1 MAGTTRSSCSQAAC
15 IGLLA
20 GLWLGCAKIE
30 DPPGGPPDFAA
41 PVVISLTP
49 DSGSVLEGFDGEFE
63 IRFDEVILERS
74 GGGLENLIL
83 VAPRPEKTDVNW
95 RRSRVTVKPK
105 GGWRPGIV
113 YHVSILP
120 GFTDLRNNRL
130 DSTITVIFSTGGD
143 IPDTKLSGKVV
154 DWEGGEIAARALVEA
169 VLLPDSLVY
178 FARTDSIGDFTLSAV
193 PAGRY
198 VLFATVDQ
206 NNNGV
211 RDGRESFDSSTVDV
225 DSTASRLLWTFAHD
239 TLGPRVQEVAAVD
252 SLTIRIAFSQ
262 MLDPAVPADGAVDVL
277 TLPDSTPIA
286 VTAVWTES
294 VYDSVSAVEKAVS
307 DSLARLAAAEL
318 ADSLGAADSLAADSL
333 AADSAAVDTAEA
345 LLVVDSTTVDSRATI
360 DSILSLRPKLSS
372 VWYVRVAIKLEPGAR
387 YVIVTRATNLSSA
400 TLESL
405 LPLVI
410 PEPPDST

>member
-1 MAGTTRSSCSQAAC
+1 M
-15 IGLLA
+15 
-20 GLWLGCAKIE
+20 
-30 DPPGGPPDFAA
+30 
-41 PVVISLTP
+41 
-49 DSGSVLEGFDGEFE
+49 EGFDGEFE

-83 VAPRPEKTDVNW
+83 VAPRPEKTDVKW

-143 IPDTKLSGKVV
+143 IPDTKLSGRVI
-154 DWEGGEIAARALVEA
+154 DWEGGKVAARALVEA

-193 PAGRY
+193 PTGRY

-211 RDGRESFDSSTVDV
+211 RDGRESFDSSAVDV

-239 TLGPRVQEVAAVD
+239 TLGPRVQEVTAVD

-372 VWYVRVAIKLEPGAR
+372 VWYVRVAVKLEPGAR